1 MEQKKSYQL
10 LDKKTLN
17 KSYIRWMMYNLV
29 ATSFEFLEAFGFA
42 LSMEPIAKKIYKDN
56 PEAQKAMLKRHSVF
70 YNTEPQIGSLINGVV
85 VGLEEQRALGKE
97 EIDDDFVNG
106 LKVGLMGP
114 LAGIGDSMIP
124 GMLIPILLSIGMGL
138 SEKGSILGPIFYI
151 VAYNT
156 IIMLGSR
163 FLFFKGYELGAES
176 VDTFVGEK
184 AHQIT
189 QDFSVLGMIVIGGVA
204 ASYVNLKL
212 PIVLKF
218 SSAKID
224 IQQIL
229 DGIFPN
235 LLPLVLVLVSWYL
248 MAKKGVSAL
257 KLIGIYFIAAF
268 GGVGIAY
275 LIQMMF

>member
-1 MEQKKSYQL
+1 
-10 LDKKTLN
+10 
-17 KSYIRWMMYNLV
+17 
-29 ATSFEFLEAFGFA
+29 
-42 LSMEPIAKKIYKDN
+42 
-56 PEAQKAMLKRHSVF
+56 
-70 YNTEPQIGSLINGVV
+70 
-85 VGLEEQRALGKE
+85 
-97 EIDDDFVNG
+97 
-106 LKVGLMGP
+106 
-114 LAGIGDSMIP
+114 
-124 GMLIPILLSIGMGL
+124 
-138 SEKGSILGPIFYI
+138 
-151 VAYNT
+151 
-156 IIMLGSR
+156 MLGSR

-184 AHQIT
+184 AQQIT
-189 QDFSVLGMIVIGGVA
+189 QAFSVLGMIVIVGVA